1 MTSKAYSLTLVL
13 LLGLTCLIA
22 APAPAQTASSG
33 WRILAIEE
41 DDIWASRNRDRH
53 YTHGVRLGGTSGELV
68 DPTYQRAFAIL
79 PNFPD
84 GGERSRR
91 FEIML
96 GQNIYTPEDLS
107 LVRPDP
113 KDRPYAGWLYVGF
126 GLMQN
131 TDRRQL
137 DRLVLRLGTVGKSS
151 EAGST
156 QVSFHTIIDARRPKG
171 WAYQI
176 KDEATLDLYAER
188 KWRMIAHLIPQAGI
202 AVDLI
207 PQVGVRAGNVFDYA
221 SAGGM
226 VRFGRNLAN
235 DYGPPHIDENLGSS
249 EINPEYGE
257 GNWAW
262 YVFAGTEGRLIA
274 HNIFLDGNTFKT
286 SPNVAKK
293 LLVADLEAGIAILY
307 SHLRIGYTLVQRS
320 KEFNTQAGINQF
332 GSINLGFRVS
342 F

>member
-1 MTSKAYSLTLVL
+1 VTSNARSLTLAL
-13 LLGLTCLIA
+13 LLGFTCLVA
-22 APAPAQTASSG
+22 APGRAQVADSG

-41 DDIWASRNRDRH
+41 DDIWAPRNQDRH
-53 YTHGVRLGGTSGELV
+53 YTHGVRLDATSGDLL
-68 DPTYQRAFAIL
+68 DPTYQRAFEIL
-79 PNFPD
+79 PNFPN

-91 FEIML
+91 FEFML

-107 LVRPDP
+107 LIRPDP
-113 KDRPYAGWLYVGF
+113 RDRPYAGWLYVGF

-156 QVSFHTIIDARRPKG
+156 QISFHTIIDARRPKG
-171 WAYQI
+171 WAYQV

-188 KWRMIAHLIPQAGI
+188 KWRTIAHLIPKDGI

-207 PQVGVRAGNVFDYA
+207 PQVGVRAGNVFDYV

-249 EINPEYGE
+249 EINPAYGE

-262 YVFAGTEGRLIA
+262 YVFAGAEGRLIA
-274 HNIFLDGNTFKT
+274 RNIFLDGNTFKT
-286 SPNVAKK
+286 SPNVATKR
-293 LLVADLEAGIAILY
+293 LVGDLEAGIAILY

-320 KEFNTQAGINQF
+320 KEFDSQVGIDQF
-332 GSINLGFRVS
+332 GSINLGFRIS